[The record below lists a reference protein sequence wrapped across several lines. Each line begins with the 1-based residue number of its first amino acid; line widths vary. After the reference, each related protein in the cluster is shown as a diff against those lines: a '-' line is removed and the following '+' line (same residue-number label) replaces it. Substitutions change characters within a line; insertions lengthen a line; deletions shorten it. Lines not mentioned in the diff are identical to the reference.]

1 MGPMMTM
8 NKTARQ
14 SARAHVLLY
23 EPRTEGH
30 HPAFLKYVTEDLL
43 ADGYQLTLAID
54 LRPEPFERIRA
65 EMTDLLKQVS
75 VIAVDNTSG
84 GLTGSGKAA
93 SVASSLAR
101 AGADLAFLDTFDEI
115 GSAVMR
121 RAAVGLMPPAN
132 LRGRLGGIYHR
143 PRFLD
148 ASDRSPK
155 SWIKAVGFRRL
166 LRGGW
171 FSHLL
176 LVDPYLYEQFKS
188 RHSDAPVFY
197 LPDAYPE
204 NFAADREQAR
214 RHFSL
219 PADKRVFLFYGIPHR
234 RKGLPLAIEAM
245 LAMPA
250 DTPAFLI
257 CAGRQPEDARV
268 AAGVARLTSQGRAC
282 VIDRYV
288 TTQEEKQLF
297 AAADV
302 VLLPYRRHYGGS
314 GVLVRA
320 VGAGVPVIASD
331 EGLLGRFVRD
341 HSLGLLFRSGDVL
354 TLKSAIEQIARASA
368 DEMFR
373 WQAAARALAPHWSRQ
388 AFRDALLGSF
398 HTLSQPFTDEVHS
411 DEATVIG

>member
-1 MGPMMTM
+1 MTIV
-8 NKTARQ
+8 NEAARR

-30 HPAFLKYVTEDLL
+30 HLTFLKHVTEDLL
-43 ADGYQLTLAID
+43 AAGYRLTLAID
-54 LRPEPFERIRA
+54 VRPEPFERIRA
-65 EMTDLLKQVS
+65 EMADLLKQVS
-75 VIAVDNTSG
+75 VIPVGNTSG

-93 SVASSLAR
+93 SVAGCLTR

-121 RAAVGLMPPAN
+121 RAAVGLMPPVN
-132 LRGRLGGIYHR
+132 LHGRLAGIYHR
-143 PRFLD
+143 PRFLES
-148 ASDRSPK
+148 SDRSVK

-166 LRGGW
+166 LCGGW

-176 LVDPYLYEQFKS
+176 LVDPYLHAEFKS
-188 RHSDAPVFY
+188 RQPDAPVFY
-197 LPDAYPE
+197 LPDAYPDD
-204 NFAADREQAR
+204 FTADREQAR
-214 RHFSL
+214 QQFGL
-219 PADKRVFLFYGIPHR
+219 PRDKRAFLFYGVPHR
-234 RKGLPLAIEAM
+234 RKGLPLVIEAM
-245 LAMPA
+245 LAMST

-268 AAGVARLTSQGRAC
+268 AAGIAQLASQGRAC

-302 VLLPYRRHYGGS
+302 VLLPYRKHYGGS

-320 VGAGVPVIASD
+320 VGAGVPVVASD

-341 HSLGLLFRSGDVL
+341 YALGLLFRSGDL
-354 TLKSAIEQIARASA
+354 LALRASIERMA
-368 DEMFR
+368 LASPSEMSL
-373 WQAAARALAPHWSRQ
+373 WQAAARAVAPLWSRQ

-398 HTLSQPFTDEVHS
+398 THCCSVSEIEFAAKEGHGV
-411 DEATVIG
+411 